1 MEAKNKEMLTSAPL
15 TRALSIGVNINNQ
28 NDFQQSMEELS
39 NLAFACDFEVVG
51 SIQQN
56 LKAINKAYYVGTG
69 KVEEILIQM
78 GEMKA
83 EVLIFN
89 NELSPSQLR
98 NLEKKLEC
106 PILDRTSL
114 ILEIFARRAKTKEAK
129 LQVEVA
135 RLQYMLPRLVGAN
148 ESLGRQGGGAGLK
161 NRGAGETKLELDRRK
176 IEIKIAELE
185 KELENIGNERQTQR
199 KKRNKVELPSV
210 ALVGYTNAGKSSIMN
225 AMVEMFQKSEAKKVF
240 EKDMLFAT
248 LETSVRNI
256 KLPNKKAFLLSDTV
270 GFVSNLPH
278 NLVKAFRTTLEEVCE
293 ADLLI
298 HVVDYSN
305 PDYKKQIEVT
315 ADTLKQIGAERIPV
329 IYAYNK
335 VDLVDF
341 GVPISQN
348 DCVYISAKDKT
359 GIDELIRLISEKVF
373 TEYVQCKMLI
383 PYENGNLVSYFNG
396 NANIQSTSY
405 EGDGTLLTL
414 ECKKADYQ
422 KYQQFLHSM

>member
-1 MEAKNKEMLTSAPL
+1 MEEKNKKPL
-15 TRALSIGVNINNQ
+15 TRALLIGVNIDSQ

-39 NLAFACDFEVVG
+39 NLAIACDIEVVG
-51 SIQQN
+51 KVQQN
-56 LKAINKAYYVGTG
+56 LKAINKAYYIGTG
-69 KVEEILIQM
+69 KVEEVFIQM
-78 GEMKA
+78 DEVKA
-83 EVLIFN
+83 EALIFN

-106 PILDRTSL
+106 TILDRTSL

-148 ESLGRQGGGAGLK
+148 ESLGRQGGGMGLK

-185 KELENIGNERQTQR
+185 KELEHIGNERQTQR

-225 AMVEMFQKSEAKKVF
+225 AMVEMFIKSEAKKVF

-298 HVVDYSN
+298 HVMDYSN
-305 PDYKKQIEVT
+305 PDYRQQIEVT
-315 ADTLKQIGAERIPV
+315 ADTLKQIGAEKIPV

-341 GVPISQN
+341 EVPVAQG
-348 DCVYISAKDKT
+348 DCVYISAKNKT
-359 GIDELIRLISEKVF
+359 GIDELIRLISENIF

-414 ECKKADYQ
+414 ECKEADYQ
-422 KYQQFLHSM
+422 RYQQFLQRV